1 MSGASTALVD
11 YPPPAADLSEVGKYL
26 SLGLTLAVHLL
37 LFAFLFFGIRW
48 TTQVNDAIEVELVRA
63 VPQPDV
69 VPEAKKTPVRPVEP
83 PPPSPPPAPPQ
94 PASKPATPL
103 PKPDIALKEEKKEK
117 PRPPAAAPAPPP
129 LDSMLEQE
137 LSRAR
142 LDRQKAEAAKAA
154 ASAIDAELAALDSK
168 KQAMEQ
174 ARMANSKAM
183 ADYIGRIRSRIKG
196 NIVLPPDIK
205 GNPEA
210 IFDVVQFPSGEIL
223 NVHLKKSSGH
233 AGYDAAVERAI
244 RKSSP
249 LPKPE
254 RGDLFARNLEL
265 RFHPLED

>member
-1 MSGASTALVD
+1 MLVD

-48 TTQVNDAIEVELVRA
+48 TTQVNEAIEVELVRA

-69 VPEAKKTPVRPVEP
+69 VPVVPEARKTPARPVESP
-83 PPPSPPPAPPQ
+83 PPPPV
-94 PASKPATPL
+94 SKPAAPL

-117 PRPPAAAPAPPP
+117 PRPPAATPVPPQV
-129 LDSMLEQE
+129 DSMMLEQE

-142 LDRQKAEAAKAA
+142 LDRQKAEAAKAD
-154 ASAIDAELAALDSK
+154 ASAIAAELAALDSK

-183 ADYIGRIRSRIKG
+183 ADYIGRIRSRIKS